1 LAYSLLEDM
10 VNYRLYETGPLLN
23 GMRQGS
29 GLSRPEVKPVFF
41 QTNSRQ
47 MPPTRRRQPPSFGT
61 GILVPKEAA
70 LDLVRR
76 YELPQF
82 SW

>member
-1 LAYSLLEDM
+1 M
-10 VNYRLYETGPLLN
+10 VDYRLYETGPLLN
-23 GMRQGS
+23 GMRSGS
-29 GLSRPEVKPVFF
+29 GLLRPEVKPVFLKR
-41 QTNSRQ
+41 T
-47 MPPTRRRQPPSFGT
+47 PLKCRRRAEGNPPSFGT